1 MGSSESQFGRL
12 NTVDD
17 LIRRLTEEELEGENV
32 SSAPRLAFP
41 TSAHVESNDKYEF
54 FRAADL
60 DRLAEGVAAT
70 YLQNKLQPVVSHN
83 CS

>member
-1 MGSSESQFGRL
+1 MGSSESQFGL

-17 LIRRLTEEELEGENV
+17 LIRRLTEEEGENA

-41 TSAHVESNDKYEF
+41 TSAHVESNNKYEF

-60 DRLAEGVAAT
+60 NILAEGVAAT
-70 YLQNKLQPVVSHN
+70 YLQCQLLPVVSHTY
-83 CS
+83 S